1 MIKRDQ
7 VHFNQT
13 SITSKWC
20 CWWLDR
26 CYLKHWLHIANKGKC
41 LWPIGVCVFACNLLG
56 LLLMWLKSPC
66 KTMFRTQRTLITSG
80 CNSQGVPNR
89 IEQQHSKLFST
100 ESSRRSSRNYISFQ
114 DLEVDST
121 CQRCGMVG
129 GLNTNE

>member
-1 MIKRDQ
+1 
-7 VHFNQT
+7 
-13 SITSKWC
+13 
-20 CWWLDR
+20 
-26 CYLKHWLHIANKGKC
+26 
-41 LWPIGVCVFACNLLG
+41 
-56 LLLMWLKSPC
+56 
-66 KTMFRTQRTLITSG
+66 MFRTQRTLITSG